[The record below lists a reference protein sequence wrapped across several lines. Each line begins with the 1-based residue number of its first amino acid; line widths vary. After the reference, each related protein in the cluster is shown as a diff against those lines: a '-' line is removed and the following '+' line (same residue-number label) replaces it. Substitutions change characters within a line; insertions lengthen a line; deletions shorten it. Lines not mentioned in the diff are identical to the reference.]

1 MVPNDPEAEK
11 EVRAVLDCYA
21 EAVYR
26 ADVESLKSLFHPA
39 AVMNGYLGDK
49 FLVGS
54 PQPFLADIGGHP
66 SMADSGAPFKTEWT
80 AVHVSGRSA
89 TATLE
94 ENGFFGDGHFVN
106 YFHLLLDGGEWKIV
120 SKTFESL
127 P

>member
-1 MVPNDPEAEK
+1 MIPNNGKAEEA
-11 EVRAVLDCYA
+11 VRAVLDSYA

-39 AVMNGYLGDK
+39 AVMNGYLGADL
-49 FLVGS
+49 LVGT
-54 PQPFLADIGGHP
+54 PEPFLADIGGRP
-66 SMADSGAPFKTEWT
+66 SMAESGAAFKTEWT
-80 AVHVSGRSA
+80 AVHVSGRTA

-94 ENGFFGDGHFVN
+94 ENGFFGGGHFVN